1 MYTSYRSCLI
11 TVLKLPT
18 HVFEEAILKTSKLH
32 NLFIQYPNN
41 TYFIMLES
49 FENGA
54 KTRIFFGHFNNSN

>member
-32 NLFIQYPNN
+32 NLFIYSFHPKL
-41 TYFIMLES
+41 LECFKKS
-49 FENGA
+49 QCPKLGDWF
-54 KTRIFFGHFNNSN
+54 SN